1 MYAEET
7 VGQRIQRL
15 REALNLSQ
23 EAGQSEELSQ
33 FPEPN
38 QSFKGR
44 SQRARLW
51 ASTCTASQ
59 AACKLGV
66 AAMVGL
72 QIQGAKRASW
82 DPGAGSPE
90 SRRGQSGPSIS
101 GQYSRRPRSYYRPS
115 RSRPDYIE
123 SGRDPQDEIDRF
135 AESQF
140 PEPNLRQKFV
150 DYARS
155 ASFRFKNLT
164 QEELQFLKEEFTDPE
179 PTDRTQLD
187 DDMECFSLPKDG
199 NGQIL

>member
-1 MYAEET
+1 MYAVET

-23 EAGQSEELSQ
+23 EELAEKVDLSVNSLARIEAGAIRPLQ
-33 FPEPN
+33 FLGN
-38 QSFKGR
+38 I
-44 SQRARLW
+44 AD
-51 ASTCTASQ
+51 A
-59 AACKLGV
+59 LGV
-66 AAMVGL
+66 T
-72 QIQGAKRASW
+72 K
-82 DPGAGSPE
+82 
-90 SRRGQSGPSIS
+90 
-101 GQYSRRPRSYYRPS
+101 
-115 RSRPDYIE
+115 DYIE